1 MEVYG
6 DSERYELKYCVD
18 NYCGYGLVLALVV
31 RVELVP
37 FFLPDDPEEDLA
49 HDYGKEDEEVDDHD
63 QDVYDEE
70 DNGYVGLTVC
80 PFR

>member
-1 MEVYG
+1 M
-6 DSERYELKYCVD
+6 S
-18 NYCGYGLVLALVV
+18 LVV